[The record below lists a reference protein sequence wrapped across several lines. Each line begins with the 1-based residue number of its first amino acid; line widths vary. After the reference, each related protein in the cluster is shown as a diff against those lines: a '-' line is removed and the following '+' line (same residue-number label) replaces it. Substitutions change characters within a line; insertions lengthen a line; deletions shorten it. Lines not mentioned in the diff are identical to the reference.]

1 MLLFH
6 HINYLEFLHPKH
18 QAHYKCVESNL
29 KQPKFAVF
37 VDKNK
42 DGGNVDIEYSHDG
55 QDSLGDFPS
64 GHVKTEGGD
73 SGGSFWSYYSSTIYY
88 STIVPQKQKRS
99 VAVAILSD
107 GYENVFFSTKK
118 KYFCRIGATKIT
130 NDMLKWIKEISGL
143 R

>member
-55 QDSLGDFPS
+55 QDSLDAFTS
-64 GHVKTEGGD
+64 GHVETGGGD
-73 SGGSFWSYYSSTIYY
+73 SGGSFWSYYSSTILE
-88 STIVPQKQKRS
+88 KQKRS

-143 R
+143 K

>member
-1 MLLFH
+1 MNH
-6 HINYLEFLHPKH
+6 LEFLLPKH
-18 QAHYKCVESNL
+18 QAHYKCVESKL
-29 KQPKFAVF
+29 IQPKFAVF

-55 QDSLGDFPS
+55 QDSLDAFTS

-107 GYENVFFSTKK
+107 DHDSPKFSTERKH
-118 KYFCRIGATKIT
+118 FCRIGATKIT
-130 NDMLKWIKEISGL
+130 NDMLTWIKEISGL
-143 R
+143 K